1 MNIKKLTLPIGLF
14 SILAIIILGVIFF
27 IPQGKTMKIDL
38 LMAEKNNIALTKD
51 SVGIVIGIV
60 ENILPSQK
68 SINKHTG
75 DTILF
80 TDIILSVD
88 KNLKGDNIKDKI
100 TLRIPGGTIGEGK
113 EKLTVVVED
122 VPEFI
127 IGEKILVFLS
137 KGNDGFFDLPDG
149 HYTVE
154 GWFQGKYQIINNE
167 ARNPKG
173 IFKLDK
179 IMNEINSTLQ
189 ARK

>member
-1 MNIKKLTLPIGLF
+1 MNTKKLTISISLF
-14 SILAIIILGVIFF
+14 TILAIIVLGVIFF
-27 IPQGKTMKIDL
+27 IPEEKTIKIDL
-38 LMAEKNNIALTKD
+38 LIAEKNNIALAKD
-51 SVGIVIGIV
+51 SVGIVTGVV

-68 SINKHTG
+68 SVNKYTG

-88 KNLKGDNIKDKI
+88 KKLKGDNIEKKV

-149 HYTVE
+149 YYTIE
-154 GWFQGKYQIINNE
+154 GWFQGKYQIINGE
-167 ARNPKG
+167 LKNPKG
-173 IFKLDK
+173 IFSLDK
-179 IMNEINSTLQ
+179 VMNEINSAL
-189 ARK
+189 